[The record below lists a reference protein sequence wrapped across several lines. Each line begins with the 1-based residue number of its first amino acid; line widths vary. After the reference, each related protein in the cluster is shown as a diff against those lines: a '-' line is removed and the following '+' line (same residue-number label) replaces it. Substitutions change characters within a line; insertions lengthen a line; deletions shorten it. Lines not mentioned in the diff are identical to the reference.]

1 MYSTESSLHNRLSQ
15 VNTEMGEVAK
25 LPLLFADYHYIVNNP
40 DTTIPYFT
48 QNSFQQLF
56 DNPSRIANP
65 YGQALMVCAASTLAE
80 SRTGSVLFM
89 VPSNLYLSNKTS
101 LSNLNISAD
110 FEGTNT
116 FVSLS
121 ADAPYLHKY
130 SSIGLKTITIKIVH
144 GNNIWLAKTTI
155 DVKDINIATSNL
167 GATLCPT
174 PCYHALWRDRVS
186 QNNGIDLSKSLG
198 YIVFGNTNTT
208 TESGPLKLRNPVIF
222 IEGQDILNEFQFI
235 RLYQLINRGNDNPT
249 GLINKLHNDGRDLI
263 ILDFG
268 DMRNRNLRDLS
279 ETVRRLINYVNQH
292 LDPAVS
298 GNKLTVAG
306 HSMGGVLARY
316 TLAKMEQ
323 TYCENHNVGLYVSYD
338 APHKGANVAL
348 GFQELTYQ
356 SWAAGGFF
364 VEQDLLGAYLQLI
377 SISTKEMANAYFNVS
392 NYGPTP
398 EHISFYNELDQMG
411 MPQKCRT
418 VGVALGNTANNALDP
433 IEDFGYSYNPGDAL
447 LNFSQ
452 TGNQTVNITV
462 RSVNNTSTQSILDY
476 YLNVKIFSE
485 KSWWLVIFTGST
497 NNETN
502 LELVNST
509 RPFLSPKAFDNAPG
523 GYLTIPRQIANGLGG
538 NATTYFRP
546 HVNIIPTTSALNLR
560 GTDLFQINKTLTQMR
575 DEKSHSFDEIYL
587 MTNNYNYPHVGIY
600 PNLSDNIFSEIIH
613 TISATPSNLPQNP
626 LTILGNKTY
635 NFGDKS
641 FFQVL
646 DNAEIGNGG
655 RLLINANAGVNYN
668 GTGVVPS
675 SNSTYQVSTSTC
687 SPIININ
694 NGGKMII
701 GESSPN
707 NIGSVILKMSASIKV
722 RNLGELIVNNNS
734 ALIIESGA
742 KLIFE
747 KGASIKLNGS
757 NAIIIVKHGG
767 KIQIGQ
773 DAVFNYTG
781 DGFIRFE
788 TAYPY
793 SASIEAIGSNAQFK
807 LVGGAF
813 GSASKKLME
822 VVGTEGLTDAT
833 TYHTPAA
840 SHNLSL
846 FSLQNG
852 HVILSPNAR
861 IIVSGS
867 NTKADLRSLDIR
879 AAIPNLPLMRH
890 RGIVLNGQLG
900 NVIYKVTVTDAKT
913 GIQSNNVYGGADID
927 ILQFTASSCGTALS
941 IWGAG
946 ARIQDAEINNCTT
959 AIRLEGMSRS
969 TRLYRTKLYYNTN
982 GVYAI
987 NCANNVVELYQ
998 PNIYNNYYGVYGFNS
1013 QFAALC
1019 GIIRNNASSIQTG
1032 SSFLGANVYLVQ
1044 NANFIADPIMRVGA
1058 GKIDMSNVKSVA
1070 VRQSNAAYG
1079 PFIDQSGSTLL
1090 TDIDYSITGTL
1101 VDRSRILPPYNTL
1114 IAKNNLWGI
1123 TNGVS
1128 RSPIQASDYNTNYR
1142 HTLPFFSSFRNLIIS
1157 DIAPIA
1163 AYNPCGAGS
1172 TGGSGGDDRMR
1183 GWVGGEVTPIRDLP
1197 NKSLSDGRFLKETVQ
1212 EGYSHFFDLVP
1223 NYPLAVRN
1231 LTDALNVNFTPQEL
1245 EEWSVALVQVNA
1257 QLIEALGEG
1266 VAEGY
1271 ITKFNADNV
1280 TYSELVS
1287 GVLNLQ
1293 DQLLLTFTNDSQ
1305 SQFIVSIAKA
1315 SLLRMLDNREASIDV
1330 LNSISNGLYPELNT
1344 VKESYLCMTT
1354 KEKLL
1359 LEGSISPYAYDSVYN
1374 CSNFEDFTLLP
1385 PPFMEE
1391 GEGGELS
1398 RNNNTQ
1404 SIFASNPINI
1414 YPNPTNGLF
1423 TLKFKGEEGATYQ
1436 IEVIDLMSKKIGS
1449 FEGIFYRDNTL
1460 NFNLASEPSG
1470 VYFIRMT
1477 AGNEVHLKKIV
1488 LTK

>member
-1 MYSTESSLHNRLSQ
+1 MPN
-15 VNTEMGEVAK
+15 
-25 LPLLFADYHYIVNNP
+25 I
-40 DTTIPYFT
+40 T
-48 QNSFQQLF
+48 QN
-56 DNPSRIANP
+56 
-65 YGQALMVCAASTLAE
+65 
-80 SRTGSVLFM
+80 
-89 VPSNLYLSNKTS
+89 
-101 LSNLNISAD
+101 NI
-110 FEGTNT
+110 
-116 FVSLS
+116 
-121 ADAPYLHKY
+121 P
-130 SSIGLKTITIKIVH
+130 
-144 GNNIWLAKTTI
+144 
-155 DVKDINIATSNL
+155 
-167 GATLCPT
+167 
-174 PCYHALWRDRVS
+174 
-186 QNNGIDLSKSLG
+186 
-198 YIVFGNTNTT
+198 
-208 TESGPLKLRNPVIF
+208 
-222 IEGQDILNEFQFI
+222 
-235 RLYQLINRGNDNPT
+235 
-249 GLINKLHNDGRDLI
+249 DLI
-263 ILDFG
+263 IKAGKVLTIKRSG
-268 DMRNRNLRDLS
+268 SSNTQRSS
-279 ETVRRLINYVNQH
+279 EALKIVNYAWPSQFICKTGSLFKVE
-292 LDPAVS
+292 P
-298 GNKLTVAG
+298 
-306 HSMGGVLARY
+306 
-316 TLAKMEQ
+316 
-323 TYCENHNVGLYVSYD
+323 
-338 APHKGANVAL
+338 GANVVVKDQST
-348 GFQELTYQ
+348 FELQT
-356 SWAAGGFF
+356 
-364 VEQDLLGAYLQLI
+364 GASL
-377 SISTKEMANAYFNVS
+377 E
-392 NYGPTP
+392 
-398 EHISFYNELDQMG
+398 
-411 MPQKCRT
+411 
-418 VGVALGNTANNALDP
+418 
-433 IEDFGYSYNPGDAL
+433 IEDGATFTVKQN
-447 LNFSQ
+447 SQ
-452 TGNQTVNITV
+452 F
-462 RSVNNTSTQSILDY
+462 
-476 YLNVKIFSE
+476 K
-485 KSWWLVIFTGST
+485 
-497 NNETN
+497 
-502 LELVNST
+502 
-509 RPFLSPKAFDNAPG
+509 
-523 GYLTIPRQIANGLGG
+523 
-538 NATTYFRP
+538 
-546 HVNIIPTTSALNLR
+546 
-560 GTDLFQINKTLTQMR
+560 
-575 DEKSHSFDEIYL
+575 
-587 MTNNYNYPHVGIY
+587 IY
-600 PNLSDNIFSEIIH
+600 PNANIVIKNNGKLVIEDG
-613 TISATPSNLPQNP
+613 SNLVYFQN
-626 LTILGNKTY
+626 G
-635 NFGDKS
+635 
-641 FFQVL
+641 Q
-646 DNAEIGNGG
+646 
-655 RLLINANAGVNYN
+655 
-668 GTGVVPS
+668 
-675 SNSTYQVSTSTC
+675 
-687 SPIININ
+687 
-694 NGGKMII
+694 
-701 GESSPN
+701 
-707 NIGSVILKMSASIKV
+707 
-722 RNLGELIVNNNS
+722 
-734 ALIIESGA
+734 
-742 KLIFE
+742 
-747 KGASIKLNGS
+747 IKLNGT
-757 NAIIIVKHGG
+757 NALIILKHGA
-767 KIQIGQ
+767 KLQIGQ

-813 GSASKKLME
+813 GSTTKKLME
-822 VVGTEGLTDAT
+822 VVGSEGLTDAT

-1197 NKSLSDGRFLKETVQ
+1197 NKSLPDGRFLKETVQ

-1359 LEGSISPYAYDSVYN
+1359 LEGSNSPYAYDSVYN